1 MKSIIIMV
9 GSLALLLG
17 SGCVLAPTTVTEY
30 DSNGKI
36 VRVTK
41 TPIPATLS
49 DNLKDKTVVWASNG
63 WGLRLSVSA
72 ATSSDLMPG
81 FDLEAGN
88 IHHVVATIP
97 TSAANLD
104 KVADVVSA
112 SEMNLTISP
121 SAGVTSSAAAR

>member
-1 MKSIIIMV
+1 MKSIIVISM
-9 GSLALLLG
+9 LTAIL
-17 SGCVLAPTTVTEY
+17 SGCVLAPTTITEY
-30 DSNGKI
+30 DADGKI
-36 VRVTK
+36 TRTTK

-72 ATSSDLMPG
+72 STSSDLMPG

-88 IHHVVATIP
+88 LHHVIATIP
-97 TSAANLD
+97 SAATNLD

-121 SAGVTSSAAAR
+121 TTGVSSSAAAR